1 MPVSIITVCE
11 RRDARGLDAHVP
23 LILRGDAL
31 YDPDLDRFFVDL
43 PLAGIRSRHSLRA
56 YAYDVAVWLR
66 FLDACGTTIWDAA
79 RDDVTAYHR
88 ARRRGDAAQRISAA
102 SWNRAVA
109 SLDRLY
115 RWGKSQG
122 LIAEAPFSRRAIWR
136 PAHGG
141 RRGMIAAR
149 NDAYERTAKRSDV
162 RFVTMDDYRI
172 FRDVGLRG
180 LALDGTERP
189 GARDRNGLRNAL
201 FADLLVTTGLRL
213 EEASGLLADELAAI
227 DHDHDQAQQLWLR
240 LPPPLTKGDRGRS
253 VLVPRRLLRQ
263 ITAYVAV
270 ERAAGVT
277 KFAARDGAARFERPI
292 HVTRA
297 GLDRM
302 RDVCTPEERC
312 RLILCD
318 EDGTPREPVALW
330 LTEVGQPV
338 RPNSWEVIFTRACKR
353 CEENGFPLS
362 ISPHQ
367 LRHTFAVHMLALLI
381 QQRLREAALPVG
393 PVESYRLILGDP
405 LQQVQRLLGH
415 ASLTTTYIYLDH
427 IATRADTVDA
437 AVEELLALLPG
448 PQGA

>member
-1 MPVSIITVCE
+1 MSIIAVCE
-11 RRDARGLDAHVP
+11 RREARGLDAHVP

-31 YDPDLDRFFVDL
+31 YHPDLDRFFLDL
-43 PLAGIRSRHSLRA
+43 PLSGVRSRHSLRA

-66 FLDACGTTIWDAA
+66 FLDACGKTVWAA
-79 RDDVTAYHR
+79 TRDDVGAYHR
-88 ARRRGDAAQRISAA
+88 ERRRDEADHRITAA

-115 RWGKSQG
+115 RWGEQQG
-122 LIAEAPFSRRAIWR
+122 LIADAPFSRRAVWR
-136 PAHGG
+136 PAQGG

-149 NDAYERTAKRSDV
+149 NDAYERVARRSDV

-172 FRDVGLRG
+172 FRELGLRG
-180 LALDGTERP
+180 LTPDGTERP

-213 EEASGLLADELAAI
+213 EEASGLLTAELAAI
-227 DHDHDQAQQLWLR
+227 DREDGDVQQLWLP

-263 ITAYVAV
+263 IAAYVAV
-270 ERAAGVT
+270 ERAAGVA
-277 KFAARDGAARFERPI
+277 KFAARDGAASFDRPI
-292 HVTRA
+292 PVTRA

-302 RDVCTPEERC
+302 RDICTPEERC

-318 EDGTPREPVALW
+318 EDGTPREPAALW

-353 CEENGFPLS
+353 CAQNGFPLS

-367 LRHTFAVHMLALLI
+367 LRHACAVHMLALLI

-448 PQGA
+448 QQGA